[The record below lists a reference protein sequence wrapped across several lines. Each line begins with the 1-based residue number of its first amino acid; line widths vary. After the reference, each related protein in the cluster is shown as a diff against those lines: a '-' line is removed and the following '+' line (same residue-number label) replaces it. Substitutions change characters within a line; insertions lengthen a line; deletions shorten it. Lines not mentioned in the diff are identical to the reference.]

1 MNLSVRFDRVPAR
14 VRGDGEGAGG
24 HGEAD
29 DQGQG
34 GRGAERVAGFVLPEV
49 SRNSETSCHFVVG
62 QSCQKSDGLSDSA
75 TNVTN
80 RVSQ

>member
-1 MNLSVRFDRVPAR
+1 MNSSVRFDRLPAR

-24 HGEAD
+24 HGAAD

-49 SRNSETSCHFVVG
+49 SRNSEDKLSFHSQTVV
-62 QSCQKSDGLSDSA
+62 SK
-75 TNVTN
+75 V
-80 RVSQ
+80 

>member
-1 MNLSVRFDRVPAR
+1 MCVVEVQPSVMELMDLRTQQTSRCSHRLSAR

-34 GRGAERVAGFVLPEV
+34 GRGAERVSGVSLPEV
-49 SRNSETSCHFVVG
+49 S
-62 QSCQKSDGLSDSA
+62 
-75 TNVTN
+75 
-80 RVSQ
+80 